1 MRPFFV
7 LLITTAV
14 AWQIHRFDEVAPP
27 QSTSMECNHSL
38 LELST
43 TATPIPRINLRA
55 DRDPHGGWNLQL
67 IAQNFRFTP
76 EAVNQVA
83 LPGSGHAHLHVD
95 GSKRAR
101 LYGPWFHL
109 PDLGKG
115 THQIRVTLNSND
127 HRVLA
132 MYGEPIAAT
141 LELQE

>member
-1 MRPFFV
+1 MKC
-7 LLITTAV
+7 
-14 AWQIHRFDEVAPP
+14 H
-27 QSTSMECNHSL
+27 HSV

-43 TATPIPRINLRA
+43 SETPVPRISLLA
-55 DRDPHGGWNLQL
+55 ERDPHSGWNLQL
-67 IAQNFRFTP
+67 FAQNFRFMP
-76 EAVNQVA
+76 EAVNQDA
-83 LPGSGHAHLHVD
+83 QPGSGHAHLYVD
-95 GSKRAR
+95 GGKRAR